1 MLSSSTEPSEAPP
14 AFFPLFGTRS
24 RCSSSFPRLNTRASP
39 FFTGSGENPIVCA
52 PTSPSLPPPLSAR
65 KFLGSHEDRA
75 QTEQRQIGQ
84 PVASGFPRSLGGG
97 EEGPSRPPPRFRKKK
112 KWIEEMAL
120 RKTLAVGGMR
130 GGGGAF

>member
-52 PTSPSLPPPLSAR
+52 PFPKPPPSPSFWGGTKIEL
-65 KFLGSHEDRA
+65 
-75 QTEQRQIGQ
+75 RQEGHRGKQ
-84 PVASGFPRSLGGG
+84 PV
-97 EEGPSRPPPRFRKKK
+97 
-112 KWIEEMAL
+112 
-120 RKTLAVGGMR
+120 
-130 GGGGAF
+130 